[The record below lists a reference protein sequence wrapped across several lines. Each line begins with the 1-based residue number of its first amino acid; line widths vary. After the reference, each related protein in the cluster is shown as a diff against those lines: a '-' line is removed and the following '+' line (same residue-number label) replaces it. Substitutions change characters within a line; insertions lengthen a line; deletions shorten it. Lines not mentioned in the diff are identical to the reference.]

1 MSPQTGVRVGV
12 VCIFAV
18 LATVFGVE
26 KARSQPTRPGGI
38 PRPPSFPKPPT
49 FTPPTFTPPSIPRG
63 PLFENVWSCGKCKA
77 ELGRGNVKPSYD
89 SCPKCGVRFINGGGG
104 GTGGFGLVTPPPP
117 LDNGNTGNNSPPP
130 SFGGNAAPADPDL
143 IPRGNSGSSNNNSDT
158 QTFTA
163 PKSTPD
169 SGTVSA
175 AEEKP
180 ASKTGSMI
188 LKIMIGVFALLFLV
202 VIAGGI
208 FLIAAANKGSKPAKK
223 SRRRRLDDEDD

>member
-1 MSPQTGVRVGV
+1 MSPQAGVRVGI

-18 LATVFGVE
+18 LTTVFVVE
-26 KARSQPTRPGGI
+26 DARSQPTRPGGI

-49 FTPPTFTPPSIPRG
+49 FTPPTFTPPNIPRG

-104 GTGGFGLVTPPPP
+104 GGTGGFGLVNPPPP
-117 LDNGNTGNNSPPP
+117 VDNGNSGNNSQPP
-130 SFGGNAAPADPDL
+130 SFGNAAPADPDL
-143 IPRGNSGSSNNNSDT
+143 IPRGNSGASNNGDAQS
-158 QTFTA
+158 FTA

-169 SGTVSA
+169 SGTVTA

-180 ASKTGSMI
+180 TSKTGSII
-188 LKIMIGVFALLFLV
+188 LKIMIGVFALLFLIG
-202 VIAGGI
+202 IAGGI
-208 FLIAAANKGSKPAKK
+208 FLIAAANKGSKPTKK
-223 SRRRRLDDEDD
+223 SRRRIDDEDDD